1 MPKHRPSLNNIF
13 SHQIAYMTF
22 CNTDMVLRRLC
33 IRLAEYL
40 LVPYRAFL
48 PSILLL
54 HRTHTRNPLR
64 PPLIHTMDR
73 YNSASSLRIFCLPHD
88 GSTPITNRISV
99 IQVLNQFNTF
109 GFDNF
114 VAHKYYLLS
123 FFERTAIIVRF
134 LPVYGQETKSSL

>member
-1 MPKHRPSLNNIF
+1 MVSHHLFSKKKKPMPKHRPSLNNIF

-22 CNTDMVLRRLC
+22 CNMGMVLRRLC

-54 HRTHTRNPLR
+54 HRTHTRNLLR

-73 YNSASSLRIFCLPHD
+73 YKLRIQSSDL
-88 GSTPITNRISV
+88 
-99 IQVLNQFNTF
+99 LLANTF
-109 GFDNF
+109 WFDNF